1 MIKREDRGWRNFHLQ
16 WWLCILHAQI
26 INTYESQG
34 SPENRTNRIC
44 IWKVKVLVT
53 QSFPTLFDPR
63 DWSLPGSSVH
73 GILQARILEWV
84 AIPFSRG
91 SSLPRDWTQ
100 VSCNAGR
107 LFTVWTTRENFD
119 YWELHLKHVL
129 LWAFSHLK
137 HSCEYLPA
145 LCQFKRSVN
154 ILLCCF
160 SILSFQNCN
169 DPA

>member
-1 MIKREDRGWRNFHLQ
+1 MGAIDRVVFIYEAMIKREDMGWRNFHLQ
-16 WWLCILHAQI
+16 WWLYILHAQI

-44 IWKVKVLVT
+44 IWKVKVLVA

-73 GILQARILEWV
+73 GILQASILEWV

-100 VSCNAGR
+100 VSCIAGR
-107 LFTVWTTRENFD
+107 LFTVWTTREAL
-119 YWELHLKHVL
+119 ELHQQCPRLHYY
-129 LWAFSHLK
+129 FFFHFTDS
-137 HSCEYLPA
+137 
-145 LCQFKRSVN
+145 R
-154 ILLCCF
+154 
-160 SILSFQNCN
+160 
-169 DPA
+169 